1 MGQSIQTQFAIGLQ
15 SLPALRWFVPIANG
29 ECFFLEGT
37 NSSAAKVAEFS
48 WHPLHDEQI
57 DATLLDCACA
67 WLRRSTAMHVTF
79 TRSRLSSA
87 IYPTSPLNYPHCKTA
102 RPPFDVCFCAGPL
115 FPTNKGNNNSDVVPS
130 RYFPFFP
137 TNKGNNNS
145 DVVTSRTSRGVCR

>member
-67 WLRRSTAMHVTF
+67 WLRRSTAMHVTY
-79 TRSRLSSA
+79 TRSRLH
-87 IYPTSPLNYPHCKTA
+87 LGHTA
-102 RPPFDVCFCAGPL
+102 TLELPVDLHFCLHMLHMSLP
-115 FPTNKGNNNSDVVPS
+115 K
-130 RYFPFFP
+130 
-137 TNKGNNNS
+137 
-145 DVVTSRTSRGVCR
+145 